1 MISFWSFLSGSVNP
15 VKHWNRHQKLT
26 KIAKMAKKAKVA
38 TSALY
43 VEVRFRRPRYILSAD
58 MYSVTDVLL
67 SICAGMANVLWL
79 DYPLT
84 LDSLFVFSSNKTMK
98 YVLDAITSSGIAF
111 GKQKLNR
118 TFDTVVIK

>member
-1 MISFWSFLSGSVNP
+1 
-15 VKHWNRHQKLT
+15 
-26 KIAKMAKKAKVA
+26 MAKKAKVA

-67 SICAGMANVLWL
+67 SIYAGMANVLWL

-84 LDSLFVFSSNKTMK
+84 LDNLFVFSSNKTMK
-98 YVLDAITSSGIAF
+98 YVLEAVTSSGIAF
-111 GKQKLNR
+111 GKQKLGR
-118 TFDTVVIK
+118 TVDTVVIK